1 MDKIS
6 GTAIWVQAEACGLGS
21 MLRAGSSIAYHL
33 FRLRYFVLIKVM
45 PSGGTL
51 FAGVSILGLVCEST
65 RECYIATRVFLLFFK
80 FSLYYVSCC

>member
-33 FRLRYFVLIKVM
+33 FRLRYFVLIKVI
-45 PSGGTL
+45 PSGEPYLPAYPSWDWLVNQHGNATL
-51 FAGVSILGLVCEST
+51 
-65 RECYIATRVFLLFFK
+65 RPVFFVIFQI
-80 FSLYYVSCC
+80 